1 MQKGKIF
8 FGALFFALSGL
19 FPWAPPQAEGSHTEP
34 SKMANATIADYQ
46 SGENM
51 AGQSKAK
58 KESPFACNMLALDA
72 EGRRRHKIVMEQMR
86 AVIKEVKELSD
97 GYGFRLTPEQSTIL
111 LTSEFIARERLC
123 CPFFTF
129 ELVAEREDG
138 PLWLHLRGR
147 EGVKDFI
154 RAELGLK

>member
-1 MQKGKIF
+1 MQEVKIF
-8 FGALFFALSGL
+8 FGVLIFALSSL
-19 FPWAPPQAEGSHTEP
+19 SAWAPLQAEGSHKEP
-34 SKMANATIADYQ
+34 SKTASATITDYQ
-46 SGENM
+46 SGENA

-58 KESPFACNMLALDA
+58 KESPFACNMSALDA

-86 AVIKEVKELSD
+86 AAIKEVKELSD
-97 GYGFRLTPEQSTIL
+97 GYGFRLTA
-111 LTSEFIARERLC
+111 EFIARERLC

-129 ELVAEREDG
+129 ELVAEQEDG

-154 RAELGLK
+154 KIELGVK

>member
-8 FGALFFALSGL
+8 FGALIFALGGL
-19 FPWAPPQAEGSHTEP
+19 SARAPLQAEGSHAEP
-34 SKMANATIADYQ
+34 SKTAGATMADYQ
-46 SGENM
+46 SGENA
-51 AGQSKAK
+51 AGQSKEK
-58 KESPFACNMLALDA
+58 RESPFACNMLALDA
-72 EGRRRHKIVMEQMR
+72 EARRRHKIVMEQMK
-86 AVIKEVKELSD
+86 AAIKEVRELSD
-97 GYGFRLTPEQSTIL
+97 GYGFRLEPAQSTIL

-154 RAELGLK
+154 RTELGVK

>member
-1 MQKGKIF
+1 MQEVKIF
-8 FGALFFALSGL
+8 FGVLIFALSSL
-19 FPWAPPQAEGSHTEP
+19 SAWAPLQAEGSHKEP
-34 SKMANATIADYQ
+34 SKTASATITDYQ
-46 SGENM
+46 SGENA

-58 KESPFACNMLALDA
+58 KESPFACNMSALDA

-86 AVIKEVKELSD
+86 AAIKEVKELSD
-97 GYGFRLTPEQSTIL
+97 GYGFRLTAEQSTIL

-129 ELVAEREDG
+129 ELVAEQEDG

-154 RAELGLK
+154 KIELGVK